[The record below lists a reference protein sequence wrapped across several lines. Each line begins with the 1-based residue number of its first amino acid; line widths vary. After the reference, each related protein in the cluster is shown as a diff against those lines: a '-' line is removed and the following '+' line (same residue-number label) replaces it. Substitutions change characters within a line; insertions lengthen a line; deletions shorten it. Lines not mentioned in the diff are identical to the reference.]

1 MITLEGALSIK
12 AALKYHRRKVEVVYL
27 DETKKDTKD
36 LSYIE
41 GLCLRE
47 GVFFKRLPK
56 EELQAMTIGHTHG
69 GLIAMVEDRQVS
81 SLESVIKKDRGFI
94 LLLEGIED
102 PFNLGQIFRTAA
114 IAGVDAI
121 LMSKRDLES
130 SQATLMKSSAG
141 SFDAI
146 DLVMVEDLTFAIDS
160 LKKNKYIFAVTYRNE
175 TSIDYLD
182 FDFKQNI
189 LLGIG
194 GEMRGLSS
202 SVMAKMD
209 KAVMI
214 SYPTDLKVA
223 LNAVSA
229 SAVLCFE
236 VVRQRR

>member
-141 SFDAI
+141 LFDAI

>member
-56 EELQAMTIGHTHG
+56 EELQAMTTGHTHG
-69 GLIAMVEDRQVS
+69 GLIAMVEDRQYS
-81 SLESVIKKDRGFI
+81 TLDSVMKKDRGFI
-94 LLLEGIED
+94 LVLEGIED

-141 SFDAI
+141 LFDAI
-146 DLVMVEDLTFAIDS
+146 DLVMVEDLTLAIDS